1 MFGKSIN
8 MRAPK
13 TFLSELT
20 RKAANAGG
28 SVREFGTK
36 TTKLSQT
43 CICGQVSKKKLSER
57 WHSCECGVSA
67 QRDLFSAFL
76 ARHVDA
82 TNHLDIPS
90 AFEHWQGT
98 DPLLGQAVSRI
109 QETAIGGRFL
119 PASFGLNGRSQSG
132 SPVKTEPWS
141 ETKET
146 TVIEA
151 RNVVAASPC
160 RDVCESPGGVAVAS
174 VRTPCL

>member
-109 QETAIGGRFL
+109 QEAAIGGRFL

-132 SPVKTEPWS
+132 LPVKTEPWS
-141 ETKET
+141 ETKGR